1 MIIIIKI
8 LLSAI
13 VVCSIIIIRC
23 AFEDNRKAGS
33 DDDKTSCDVATE
45 KNDYRSHLMN
55 RFTDRK

>member
-1 MIIIIKI
+1 M
-8 LLSAI
+8 SAI

-23 AFEDNRKAGS
+23 AFEDDRKAGS

>member
-13 VVCSIIIIRC
+13 VVCGIIIIRC
-23 AFEDNRKAGS
+23 AFEDDRKAGS
-33 DDDKTSCDVATE
+33 EDDKTSCDTATE
-45 KNDYRSHLMN
+45 NDYRSHLMN